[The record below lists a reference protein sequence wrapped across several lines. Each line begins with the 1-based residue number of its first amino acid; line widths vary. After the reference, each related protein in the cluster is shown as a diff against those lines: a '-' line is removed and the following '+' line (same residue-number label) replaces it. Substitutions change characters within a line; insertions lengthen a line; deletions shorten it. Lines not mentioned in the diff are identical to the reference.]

1 VGGKGVLMKIGRLL
15 IVWFT
20 DKKLMDDVMK
30 LLNGGYHVHK
40 NPVSKERKERMQK
53 KFGKDSL
60 VLDGKEAEGENR
72 MEGR

>member
-1 VGGKGVLMKIGRLL
+1 MVGGKEVLMKIGRLL

-30 LLNGGYHVHK
+30 LLNGGYHISK
-40 NPVSKERKERMQK
+40 NPPKGVKRKR
-53 KFGKDSL
+53 
-60 VLDGKEAEGENR
+60 KEAEGENR